1 MGYKQ
6 PKKHKSVTQKLSR
19 IRTYQTQ
26 QVLLS
31 GWTEDW
37 KNDQESTVR
46 KLRKAYEQG
55 DFQRV
60 EHMIRR
66 LEAINEKKF
75 QALNNVLRIVSD
87 PDRQLTDL
95 RQEEIKKSGSLSDH
109 KPDITQND
117 HNEKSTSSIIKT
129 QEEEQQ
135 AIILEITKSYN
146 AGFSLKVI
154 SDLTGYSPDK
164 VRKVLITANVYTSER
179 YDDIKFMRKHGMPN
193 IQIAE
198 KLGVKLASVQAYA
211 PYTRGMYNLEHPT
224 ESALALRE
232 YRKKNKAE
240 LTN

>member
-19 IRTYQTQ
+19 IKTYQTQ

-31 GWTEDW
+31 SWTEDW

-55 DFQRV
+55 DLQRV

-75 QALNNVLRIVSD
+75 QALTNVLRIVSD

-117 HNEKSTSSIIKT
+117 HNEKSTSSI
-129 QEEEQQ
+129 
-135 AIILEITKSYN
+135 
-146 AGFSLKVI
+146 F
-154 SDLTGYSPDK
+154 P
-164 VRKVLITANVYTSER
+164 
-179 YDDIKFMRKHGMPN
+179 IKF
-193 IQIAE
+193 
-198 KLGVKLASVQAYA
+198 LC
-211 PYTRGMYNLEHPT
+211 
-224 ESALALRE
+224 AL
-232 YRKKNKAE
+232 
-240 LTN
+240 